1 MIYRGL
7 VLRRK
12 PGSESKNRAPFL
24 NTRAKIISNALAP
37 SCPSSLCGTV
47 TVLQPGTT
55 KIFLPSHNSQ
65 P

>member
-24 NTRAKIISNALAP
+24 GNTRAKIISNALAP

-47 TVLQPGTT
+47 TVLQPGDY
-55 KIFLPSHNSQ
+55 KDFFAEP
-65 P
+65 